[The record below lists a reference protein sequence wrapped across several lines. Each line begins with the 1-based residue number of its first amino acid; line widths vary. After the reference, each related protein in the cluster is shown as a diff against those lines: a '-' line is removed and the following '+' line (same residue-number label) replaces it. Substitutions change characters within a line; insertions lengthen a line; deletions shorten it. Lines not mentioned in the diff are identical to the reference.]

1 MYLRS
6 KHSKHGD
13 AGTPYYVGK
22 GKKMRAY
29 SKQHRV
35 RPPVDKTMIL
45 FVAQN
50 LSELDAF
57 TKEVALIVQY
67 GRIDNGTGCLRN
79 LTDGGEGPSG
89 AIASPKTKAKH
100 VAIGKERGLPVGCTM
115 AGRHHREES
124 REKSRESNLNAWT
137 PGKRAEHSEMMKSL
151 PNLHIPIHN
160 TPHSQA
166 SIEKMR
172 QSHLRHKVSEE
183 TKAKMR
189 YSAHRGMRES
199 LTHCKNGHL
208 RTPENV
214 RANGKGCVI
223 CHRQWAQRNNAV
235 QQEGTSVPLSA
246 A

>member
-1 MYLRS
+1 
-6 KHSKHGD
+6 
-13 AGTPYYVGK
+13 
-22 GKKMRAY
+22 
-29 SKQHRV
+29 
-35 RPPVDKTMIL
+35 
-45 FVAQN
+45 
-50 LSELDAF
+50 
-57 TKEVALIVQY
+57 
-67 GRIDNGTGCLRN
+67 
-79 LTDGGEGPSG
+79 
-89 AIASPKTKAKH
+89 
-100 VAIGKERGLPVGCTM
+100 
-115 AGRHHREES
+115 
-124 REKSRESNLNAWT
+124 
-137 PGKRAEHSEMMKSL
+137 MMKSL